1 MLSEGTRTHALM
13 YLMPNKKNVS
23 IMIDTCESGIFVT
36 THQLL
41 LLTSGEKIVSTTF
54 LLSKWSSRLTGIIVQ
69 HLLVTTKHKEGIKT
83 RG

>member
-1 MLSEGTRTHALM
+1 
-13 YLMPNKKNVS
+13 
-23 IMIDTCESGIFVT
+23 MIDTCESGFFFFFLRMRCGIFVT